1 MANSV
6 AYYTPFLQKHLAR
19 WIEKDLPYR
28 AHYYTNY
35 ADSLRMLV
43 LLTYNPN
50 TGEIVEIHGPAV
62 SKDETENA
70 ELIDEHFTEMPAGA
84 CELAMGTGLTLAH
97 LSQSWTDDSTTKGYA
112 GDFGGLPFASV
123 VKVSHPTEDADAVT
137 AWMADNAD
145 LTFAVED
152 GAGKDE
158 GTCRVARL
166 KMKKYLDVS
175 YTTVSFVQD
184 TRSDAKSSR
193 DARERAQF
201 LTHVQAVHNDML
213 GTQSGWDRWL
223 DNHIGLMY
231 QGVHLDDVAPTLVQ
245 NGVGFRAYRDVY
257 KMDSTCEASI
267 NRAFCGSL
275 WCGGHSA
282 LGVEFHSFFDK
293 DRKFFNGNFAPTYMN
308 FCDAKTNTG
317 TTDFFTDDGAID
329 DW

>member
-201 LTHVQAVHNDML
+201 LTPPHAV
-213 GTQSGWDRWL
+213 SGAL
-223 DNHIGLMY
+223 PS
-231 QGVHLDDVAPTLVQ
+231 VAEALATLVERSLLL
-245 NGVGFRAYRDVY
+245 RASGTV
-257 KMDSTCEASI
+257 SPNSI
-267 NRAFCGSL
+267 NLTSESDYRNQMASSTRSDLIF
-275 WCGGHSA
+275 
-282 LGVEFHSFFDK
+282 E
-293 DRKFFNGNFAPTYMN
+293 T
-308 FCDAKTNTG
+308 
-317 TTDFFTDDGAID
+317 
-329 DW
+329 